1 MAIGL
6 KPNTASFGVLTR
18 RLGASLAA
26 LFLFPAVLA
35 GCKKNEAPPP
45 THPEVLVMTV
55 TPTNVPIIEEWIG
68 TLDGSVNAQINA
80 QVIGY
85 LLTQNYAE
93 GSEVKAGDLLFQIDP
108 RPFQAVLDQAKGKL
122 AQDQAQDEKNRLDVE
137 RYTPLAKTQAI
148 SQQTLDDA
156 VQAKAASAAQ
166 ILADQAAIESAA
178 VNLGF
183 TRITS
188 PIDGLAGLATVQIG
202 NLVGPSTAAL
212 TTVSTINP
220 LRVYF
225 QVNEESYLR
234 FWKKFI
240 LTGTADFG
248 PPPLELILSDGSVY
262 PARGKFDFANRQVD
276 INTGTLQ
283 IVGLIPNER
292 YVLRPGQFARVRAE
306 TQVRTNALMVPQRAV
321 TELQGTY
328 QLAVV
333 GESNKV
339 SLVSVKVGRQV
350 GSDWIIDEGLKPGD
364 RVVVEGTQKAK
375 AGTVV
380 NPKPWT
386 PPANEPAQQQTTQ

>member
-1 MAIGL
+1 M
-6 KPNTASFGVLTR
+6 LTR
-18 RLGASLAA
+18 RSGASLAVILLFA
-26 LFLFPAVLA
+26 LPFT
-35 GCKKNEAPPP
+35 GCKKKQPPP
-45 THPEVLVMTV
+45 PPPPEVMVITV
-55 TPTNVPIIEEWIG
+55 TPTNVPIFEQWIG
-68 TLDGSVNAQINA
+68 TLDGSVNAQIHA
-80 QVIGY
+80 QVTGY
-85 LLTQNYAE
+85 LLTQNYSE

-108 RPFQAVLDQAKGKL
+108 RPFQAVLDQAKAKL

-137 RYTPLAKTQAI
+137 RYTPLAKVQAI

-156 VQAKAASAAQ
+156 VQAKAASEAA
-166 ILADQAAIESAA
+166 IKADKAAIESAS

-188 PIDGLAGLATVQIG
+188 PIDGLAGLAQVQIG

-225 QVNEESYLR
+225 QVSEESYLR

-240 LTGTADFG
+240 LTGATDFAA
-248 PPPLELILSDGSVY
+248 PPLELILTDGSVY
-262 PARGKFDFANRQVD
+262 PAKGKFAFADRQVN

-306 TQVRTNALMVPQRAV
+306 TQVQTNALIVPQRAV
-321 TELQGTY
+321 TELQGAF

-339 SLVSVKVGRQV
+339 GIVPVEVGRQV
-350 GSDWIIDEGLKPGD
+350 GSDWIINSGLKPGA
-364 RVVVEGTQKAK
+364 RVVVEGTQKAR
-375 AGTVV
+375 AGVV
-380 NPKPWT
+380 VTPKPWT
-386 PPANEPAQQQTTQ
+386 PPTNESGQQQTGAQ

>member
-1 MAIGL
+1 
-6 KPNTASFGVLTR
+6 
-18 RLGASLAA
+18 
-26 LFLFPAVLA
+26 
-35 GCKKNEAPPP
+35 
-45 THPEVLVMTV
+45 MTV
-55 TPTNVPIIEEWIG
+55 TPTNVPIFEEWIG
-68 TLDGSVNAQINA
+68 TLDGSVNAEIHA
-80 QVIGY
+80 QVTGY
-85 LLTQNYAE
+85 ILTQDYSE

-108 RPFQAVLDQAKGKL
+108 RPFQAVLDQAKAKL

-166 ILADQAAIESAA
+166 ILADEAAIESAS

-202 NLVGPSTAAL
+202 NLVGPSTASL

-225 QVNEESYLR
+225 QVNEASYLK

-248 PPPLELILSDGSVY
+248 PPPLELILSDGSIY
-262 PARGKFDFANRQVD
+262 PARGKFAFADRQVNV
-276 INTGTLQ
+276 NTGTLQ

-292 YVLRPGQFARVRAE
+292 YVLRPGQFARIRAE
-306 TQVRTNALMVPQRAV
+306 TEIRTNALMVPQRAV
-321 TELQGTY
+321 SELQGSF
-328 QLAVV
+328 QLALV

-339 SLVSVKVGRQV
+339 SLASVKVGRQV
-350 GSDWIIDEGLKPGD
+350 GSDWIVDEGLKPGD
-364 RVVVEGTQKAK
+364 RVVVEGTQKAR
-375 AGTVV
+375 AGAVV
-380 NPKPWT
+380 NPMPWT
-386 PPANEPAQQQTTQ
+386 PPKESTQPQATP